1 MGLSPALR
9 VLVVDDSEATRR
21 ILRMLLGSRN
31 WDVCGEAENG
41 WSGVQKFS
49 ELKPDVVVLDLA
61 MPDIDGIQ
69 TAMLMNS
76 ANPGVPIILFTI
88 LGFEGLEDT
97 AKKVGIRA
105 IVPKTSAWDLQ
116 PKIEKYAGAASA

>member
-1 MGLSPALR
+1 
-9 VLVVDDSEATRR
+9 
-21 ILRMLLGSRN
+21 MLLGSRN

-105 IVPKTSAWDLQ
+105 IVPKTSAWDLL

>member
-105 IVPKTSAWDLQ
+105 IVPKTSAWDLL